1 MKKHISPS
9 NNLKNLNLII
19 NSDTYKLAHED
30 IGLLSRNEMRGVRML
45 LEITKPDLILEEN
58 KILSTIIIFGGASI
72 TEESNIKKRLENI
85 EELIKKNPKSI
96 LLKRNLNRL
105 ENLLLMSHYYQSA
118 REFSKLASISN
129 QNKNCNSHVIV
140 TGGGPGI
147 MEAAN
152 RGAFEANCKSIGLNI
167 SLPNEQIPNAFI
179 TPGLCF
185 KFNYFALRKI
195 HFVMRSV
202 AAVFFPGGFGT
213 LDELFELL
221 TLCQTGMKTKIP
233 IILFGRDYW
242 NKIINFEYFTMKF
255 FLHFSLGSNRC
266 LTSFRSKILIMKPI
280 DNRFATNPLNN
291 LLKDWTLDS
300 SFFKI
305 TASCLFL
312 VNYDL
317 RYLIS
322 L

>member
-1 MKKHISPS
+1 MNKTQKGISNKI
-9 NNLKNLNLII
+9 NNSKNLNLII
-19 NSDTYKLAHED
+19 NSDTYKLAYED
-30 IGLLSRNEMRGVRML
+30 IGLLNRNEMRGVRML

-72 TEESNIKKRLENI
+72 AEESKTKEKIDDIKK
-85 EELIKKNPKSI
+85 LIKKNPSSV

-105 ENLLLMSHYYQSA
+105 ENLLSMSHYYQSA
-118 REFSKLASISN
+118 REFSKLASINN
-129 QNKNCNSHVIV
+129 QSKSCNSHVIV

-195 HFVMRSV
+195 HFVMRSIG
-202 AAVFFPGGFGT
+202 AVFFPGGFGT

-221 TLCQTGMKTKIP
+221 TLRQTGMKNKIP
-233 IILFGRDYW
+233 IILFGREYW
-242 NKIINFEYFTMKF
+242 DKIINFEY
-255 FLHFSLGSNRC
+255 LADLG
-266 LTSFRSKILIMKPI
+266 LIS
-280 DNRFATNPLNN
+280 DEHLN
-291 LLKDWTLDS
+291 L
-300 SFFKI
+300 FEYAE
-305 TASCLFL
+305 TASEAWEII
-312 VNYDL
+312 NSSN
-317 RYLIS
+317 IS
-322 L
+322 D

>member
-1 MKKHISPS
+1 MNKRQKGISTKI
-9 NNLKNLNLII
+9 NNSKNLNLII

-30 IGLLSRNEMRGVRML
+30 IGLLNRNEMRGVRML

-72 TEESNIKKRLENI
+72 AEATKTKEKIDDIKK
-85 EELIKKNPKSI
+85 LIKKNPSSV

-105 ENLLLMSHYYQSA
+105 ENLLSMSHYYQSA
-118 REFSKLASISN
+118 REFSKLASINN
-129 QNKNCNSHVIV
+129 QSKSCNSHVIV

-152 RGAFEANCKSIGLNI
+152 RGAFEANCKSVGLNI

-195 HFVMRSV
+195 HFVMRSIG
-202 AAVFFPGGFGT
+202 AVFFPGGFGT

-221 TLCQTGMKTKIP
+221 TLRQTGMKNKIP
-233 IILFGRDYW
+233 IILFGREYW
-242 NKIINFEYFTMKF
+242 DKIINFEY
-255 FLHFSLGSNRC
+255 LADLG
-266 LTSFRSKILIMKPI
+266 LIS
-280 DNRFATNPLNN
+280 DEHLN
-291 LLKDWTLDS
+291 LFEYAD
-300 SFFKI
+300 
-305 TASCLFL
+305 TASEAWEIIKSS
-312 VNYDL
+312 NIPD
-317 RYLIS
+317 
-322 L
+322 

>member
-1 MKKHISPS
+1 
-9 NNLKNLNLII
+9 
-19 NSDTYKLAHED
+19 
-30 IGLLSRNEMRGVRML
+30 ML

-72 TEESNIKKRLENI
+72 AEESKTKEKIEDIKK
-85 EELIKKNPKSI
+85 LIKKNPSSV

-105 ENLLLMSHYYQSA
+105 ENLLSMSHYYQSA
-118 REFSKLASISN
+118 REFSKLASINN
-129 QNKNCNSHVIV
+129 QSKSCNSHVIV

-221 TLCQTGMKTKIP
+221 TLRQTGMKNKIP
-233 IILFGRDYW
+233 IILFGKKYW
-242 NKIINFEYFTMKF
+242 EKLINFEYLADM
-255 FLHFSLGSNRC
+255 G
-266 LTSFRSKILIMKPI
+266 
-280 DNRFATNPLNN
+280 
-291 LLKDWTLDS
+291 
-300 SFFKI
+300 
-305 TASCLFL
+305 
-312 VNYDL
+312 
-317 RYLIS
+317 LIS
-322 L
+322 DQNLNLFKYADSALEAWEIIKSSNSSN

>member
-1 MKKHISPS
+1 MNKTQKGISTKI
-9 NNLKNLNLII
+9 NNSKNLNLII
-19 NSDTYKLAHED
+19 NSDTYQLAYED
-30 IGLLSRNEMRGVRML
+30 NDLLNRNEMRGVRML

-72 TEESNIKKRLENI
+72 AEESKTKEKIDDIKK
-85 EELIKKNPKSI
+85 LIKKNTSSV

-105 ENLLLMSHYYQSA
+105 ENLHSMSHYYQSA
-118 REFSKLASISN
+118 REFSKLSSINN
-129 QNKNCNSHVIV
+129 QSKSCNSHVIV

-242 NKIINFEYFTMKF
+242 NKIINFEY
-255 FLHFSLGSNRC
+255 LADLGLISDEN
-266 LTSFRSKILIMKPI
+266 LNLFQYADTAPEAWEIIKSSKIS
-280 DNRFATNPLNN
+280 A
-291 LLKDWTLDS
+291 
-300 SFFKI
+300 
-305 TASCLFL
+305 
-312 VNYDL
+312 
-317 RYLIS
+317 
-322 L
+322 

>member
-1 MKKHISPS
+1 MKKHISPI

-72 TEESNIKKRLENI
+72 TEEANIKKRLENI
-85 EELIKKNPKSI
+85 EELLKKNPKSI

-185 KFNYFALRKI
+185 KFNYFALRKV
-195 HFVMRSV
+195 HFIMRSR

-221 TLCQTGMKTKIP
+221 TLRQTGMKNKIP
-233 IILFGRDYW
+233 IILFGREYW
-242 NKIINFEYFTMKF
+242 DKVINFEY
-255 FLHFSLGSNRC
+255 LADIG
-266 LTSFRSKILIMKPI
+266 LIK
-280 DNRFATNPLNN
+280 DEDLN
-291 LLKDWTLDS
+291 LFEYADS
-300 SFFKI
+300 ALQAWGIIKS
-305 TASCLFL
+305 S
-312 VNYDL
+312 
-317 RYLIS
+317 
-322 L
+322 

>member
-1 MKKHISPS
+1 MLDINKTKKGLFSKID
-9 NNLKNLNLII
+9 NLKNLNLIV

-30 IGLLSRNEMRGVRML
+30 IDFLSRNEMRGVRMM

-72 TEESNIKKRLENI
+72 TEDSKTKKKIEDIKK
-85 EELIKKNPKSI
+85 LIKKNPKSI

-118 REFSKLASISN
+118 REFSKLASINN
-129 QNKNCNSHVIV
+129 QHEKCNSHVIV

-213 LDELFELL
+213 LDELFEVL
-221 TLCQTGMKTKIP
+221 TLRQTGMKNRIP
-233 IILFGRDYW
+233 IILFGKEYW
-242 NKIINFEYFTMKF
+242 DKVIDFKYLADLGLISDEHLSLFEYADTPSEAWEIIK
-255 FLHFSLGSNRC
+255 S
-266 LTSFRSKILIMKPI
+266 SK
-280 DNRFATNPLNN
+280 
-291 LLKDWTLDS
+291 
-300 SFFKI
+300 
-305 TASCLFL
+305 
-312 VNYDL
+312 
-317 RYLIS
+317 
-322 L
+322 

>member
-1 MKKHISPS
+1 MNKTQKGISTKI
-9 NNLKNLNLII
+9 NNSKNLNLII

-30 IGLLSRNEMRGVRML
+30 IGLLNRNEMRGVRML

-72 TEESNIKKRLENI
+72 AEESKTKEKIDDIKK
-85 EELIKKNPKSI
+85 LIKKNPSSV

-105 ENLLLMSHYYQSA
+105 ENLLSMSHYYQSA
-118 REFSKLASISN
+118 REFSKLASINN
-129 QNKNCNSHVIV
+129 QSKSCNSHVIV

-195 HFVMRSV
+195 HFVMRSIG
-202 AAVFFPGGFGT
+202 AVFFPGGFGT

-221 TLCQTGMKTKIP
+221 TLRQTGMKNKIP
-233 IILFGRDYW
+233 IILFGREYW
-242 NKIINFEYFTMKF
+242 DKIINFEY
-255 FLHFSLGSNRC
+255 LADLGLISDEHLN
-266 LTSFRSKILIMKPI
+266 LFEYADTASEAWEIIKSSKIS
-280 DNRFATNPLNN
+280 D
-291 LLKDWTLDS
+291 
-300 SFFKI
+300 
-305 TASCLFL
+305 
-312 VNYDL
+312 
-317 RYLIS
+317 
-322 L
+322 

>member
-1 MKKHISPS
+1 MNKTQKGISTKI
-9 NNLKNLNLII
+9 NNSKNLNLII

-30 IGLLSRNEMRGVRML
+30 IGLLNRNEMRGVRML

-72 TEESNIKKRLENI
+72 AEESKTKEKIDAIKK
-85 EELIKKNPKSI
+85 LIKKNPSSV

-118 REFSKLASISN
+118 REFSKLASINN
-129 QNKNCNSHVIV
+129 QSKSCNSHVIV

-195 HFVMRSV
+195 HFVMRSIG
-202 AAVFFPGGFGT
+202 AVFFPGGFGT

-221 TLCQTGMKTKIP
+221 TLRQTGMKNKIP
-233 IILFGRDYW
+233 IILFGREYW
-242 NKIINFEYFTMKF
+242 DKIINFEY
-255 FLHFSLGSNRC
+255 LADLG
-266 LTSFRSKILIMKPI
+266 LIS
-280 DNRFATNPLNN
+280 DEHLN
-291 LLKDWTLDS
+291 LFEYAD
-300 SFFKI
+300 
-305 TASCLFL
+305 TASEAWEII
-312 VNYDL
+312 NSSN
-317 RYLIS
+317 IS
-322 L
+322 D

>member
-1 MKKHISPS
+1 MKKHISPK

-72 TEESNIKKRLENI
+72 TEESNTKNRIKNI

-96 LLKRNLNRL
+96 PLKRNLNRL

-167 SLPNEQIPNAFI
+167 SLPNEQIPNAYKSLGGALKELIDKTRKKKKRSFFEDR
-179 TPGLCF
+179 LD
-185 KFNYFALRKI
+185 ALRKSAEKA
-195 HFVMRSV
+195 RS
-202 AAVFFPGGFGT
+202 
-213 LDELFELL
+213 ELSQQE
-221 TLCQTGMKTKIP
+221 
-233 IILFGRDYW
+233 
-242 NKIINFEYFTMKF
+242 
-255 FLHFSLGSNRC
+255 GSEK
-266 LTSFRSKILIMKPI
+266 SV
-280 DNRFATNPLNN
+280 
-291 LLKDWTLDS
+291 S
-300 SFFKI
+300 SEN
-305 TASCLFL
+305 
-312 VNYDL
+312 VYGQ
-317 RYLIS
+317 
-322 L
+322 

>member
-1 MKKHISPS
+1 MSKTQKGISTKI
-9 NNLKNLNLII
+9 NNSKNLNLII
-19 NSDTYKLAHED
+19 NSDTYKLAYED
-30 IGLLSRNEMRGVRML
+30 IGLLNRNEMRGVRML

-72 TEESNIKKRLENI
+72 AEESKTKEKIDNIKK
-85 EELIKKNPKSI
+85 LIKKNSSSV

-105 ENLLLMSHYYQSA
+105 ENLLSMSHYYQSA
-118 REFSKLASISN
+118 REFSKLASINN
-129 QNKNCNSHVIV
+129 QSKSCNSHVIV

-202 AAVFFPGGFGT
+202 GAVFFPGGFGT

-221 TLCQTGMKTKIP
+221 TLRQTGMKNKIP
-233 IILFGRDYW
+233 IILFGREYW
-242 NKIINFEYFTMKF
+242 DKIINFEY
-255 FLHFSLGSNRC
+255 LADLG
-266 LTSFRSKILIMKPI
+266 LIS
-280 DNRFATNPLNN
+280 DEHLN
-291 LLKDWTLDS
+291 LFEYAD
-300 SFFKI
+300 
-305 TASCLFL
+305 TASEAWEIIKSS
-312 VNYDL
+312 N
-317 RYLIS
+317 IS
-322 L
+322 D

>member
-1 MKKHISPS
+1 MNKTQKDISTKI
-9 NNLKNLNLII
+9 NNSKNLNLII
-19 NSDTYKLAHED
+19 NSDTYKLAYED
-30 IGLLSRNEMRGVRML
+30 IGLLNRYEMRGVRML

-72 TEESNIKKRLENI
+72 AEELKTKEKIDDIKK
-85 EELIKKNPKSI
+85 LIKKNPSSV

-105 ENLLLMSHYYQSA
+105 ENLLSMSHYYQSA
-118 REFSKLASISN
+118 REFSKLASINN
-129 QNKNCNSHVIV
+129 QSKSCNSHVIV

-195 HFVMRSV
+195 HFVMRSIG
-202 AAVFFPGGFGT
+202 AVFFPGGFGT

-221 TLCQTGMKTKIP
+221 TLRQTGMKNKIP
-233 IILFGRDYW
+233 IILFGREYW
-242 NKIINFEYFTMKF
+242 DKIINFEY
-255 FLHFSLGSNRC
+255 LADLG
-266 LTSFRSKILIMKPI
+266 LIS
-280 DNRFATNPLNN
+280 DEHLN
-291 LLKDWTLDS
+291 LFEYAD
-300 SFFKI
+300 
-305 TASCLFL
+305 TASEAWEIIKSS
-312 VNYDL
+312 N
-317 RYLIS
+317 IS
-322 L
+322 D

>member
-1 MKKHISPS
+1 
-9 NNLKNLNLII
+9 
-19 NSDTYKLAHED
+19 
-30 IGLLSRNEMRGVRML
+30 
-45 LEITKPDLILEEN
+45 
-58 KILSTIIIFGGASI
+58 
-72 TEESNIKKRLENI
+72 
-85 EELIKKNPKSI
+85 
-96 LLKRNLNRL
+96 
-105 ENLLLMSHYYQSA
+105 MSHYYQSA
-118 REFSKLASISN
+118 REFSKLASINN

-195 HFVMRSV
+195 HFVMRSE

-242 NKIINFEYFTMKF
+242 NKIINFEYLAAVSYT
-255 FLHFSLGSNRC
+255 H
-266 LTSFRSKILIMKPI
+266 LTLPTKRI
-280 DNRFATNPLNN
+280 
-291 LLKDWTLDS
+291 
-300 SFFKI
+300 
-305 TASCLFL
+305 
-312 VNYDL
+312 V
-317 RYLIS
+317 
-322 L
+322 

>member
-1 MKKHISPS
+1 MKKHISHKI

-19 NSDTYKLAHED
+19 NSDSYKLAHED
-30 IGLLSRNEMRGVRML
+30 IGFLSRDEMRGVRML
-45 LEITKPDLILEEN
+45 LEITKPDLILEAN

-72 TEESNIKKRLENI
+72 TEESNTKKRVKNI
-85 EELIKKNPKSI
+85 KELIKKNPTSI
-96 LLKRNLNRL
+96 LLKRNLSRL
-105 ENLLLMSHYYQSA
+105 ENLLSMSHYYQSA
-118 REFSKLASISN
+118 MEFSKLASISN
-129 QNKNCNSHVIV
+129 QNKNYNSDVIV

-195 HFVMRSV
+195 HFVMRSI

-221 TLCQTGMKTKIP
+221 TLRQTGMKTKIP
-233 IILFGRDYW
+233 IILFGREYW
-242 NKIINFEYFTMKF
+242 DKIINFEYLADHGFIADEDLNLFKYADSASEAWEIIK
-255 FLHFSLGSNRC
+255 L
-266 LTSFRSKILIMKPI
+266 SK
-280 DNRFATNPLNN
+280 NT
-291 LLKDWTLDS
+291 
-300 SFFKI
+300 
-305 TASCLFL
+305 
-312 VNYDL
+312 V
-317 RYLIS
+317 
-322 L
+322 

>member
-1 MKKHISPS
+1 MNKTQKGISTKI
-9 NNLKNLNLII
+9 NNSKNLNLII

-30 IGLLSRNEMRGVRML
+30 IGLLNRNEMRGVRML

-72 TEESNIKKRLENI
+72 AEESKTKEKIDDIKK
-85 EELIKKNPKSI
+85 LIKKNPSSV

-118 REFSKLASISN
+118 REFSKLASINN
-129 QNKNCNSHVIV
+129 QSKSCNSQVIV

-195 HFVMRSV
+195 HFVMRSIG
-202 AAVFFPGGFGT
+202 AVFFPGGFGT

-221 TLCQTGMKTKIP
+221 TLRQTGMKNKIP
-233 IILFGRDYW
+233 IILFGREYW
-242 NKIINFEYFTMKF
+242 DKIINFEY
-255 FLHFSLGSNRC
+255 LADLG
-266 LTSFRSKILIMKPI
+266 LIS
-280 DNRFATNPLNN
+280 DEHLN
-291 LLKDWTLDS
+291 LFEYAD
-300 SFFKI
+300 
-305 TASCLFL
+305 TASEAWEIIKSS
-312 VNYDL
+312 N
-317 RYLIS
+317 IS
-322 L
+322 D

>member
-1 MKKHISPS
+1 MKKHISPKI

-19 NSDTYKLAHED
+19 NSDSYKLAHED
-30 IGLLSRNEMRGVRML
+30 IGFLSRDEMRGVRML
-45 LEITKPDLILEEN
+45 LEITKPDLILEAN

-72 TEESNIKKRLENI
+72 TEESNTKKRVKNI
-85 EELIKKNPKSI
+85 KELIKKNPTSI

-105 ENLLLMSHYYQSA
+105 ENLLSMSHYYQSA
-118 REFSKLASISN
+118 MEFSKLASISN
-129 QNKNCNSHVIV
+129 QNKNYNSDVIV

-195 HFVMRSV
+195 HFVMRSI

-213 LDELFELL
+213 LDDLFELL
-221 TLCQTGMKTKIP
+221 TLRQTGMKTKIP
-233 IILFGRDYW
+233 IILFGKEYW
-242 NKIINFEYFTMKF
+242 DKIINFEYLADHGLIADEHLNLFKYADSASEAWEIIK
-255 FLHFSLGSNRC
+255 L
-266 LTSFRSKILIMKPI
+266 SK
-280 DNRFATNPLNN
+280 NT
-291 LLKDWTLDS
+291 
-300 SFFKI
+300 
-305 TASCLFL
+305 
-312 VNYDL
+312 V
-317 RYLIS
+317 
-322 L
+322 

>member
-1 MKKHISPS
+1 MKEHISPKI

-19 NSDTYKLAHED
+19 NSNSYKLAHED
-30 IGLLSRNEMRGVRML
+30 IGFLSRDEMLGVRML
-45 LEITKPDLILEEN
+45 LEITKPDLILEAN

-72 TEESNIKKRLENI
+72 TEELNTKKRVKNIK
-85 EELIKKNPKSI
+85 ELIKKNPKSI
-96 LLKRNLNRL
+96 LLKRNLSRL
-105 ENLLLMSHYYQSA
+105 ENLLSMSHYYQSA
-118 REFSKLASISN
+118 MKFSKLASISN
-129 QNKNCNSHVIV
+129 QNKNYNSDVIV

-195 HFVMRSV
+195 HFVMRSI

-221 TLCQTGMKTKIP
+221 TLRQTGMKTKIP
-233 IILFGRDYW
+233 IILFGREYW
-242 NKIINFEYFTMKF
+242 DKIINFEYLADHGLIADEHLNLFQYADSASEAWEIIK
-255 FLHFSLGSNRC
+255 L
-266 LTSFRSKILIMKPI
+266 SK
-280 DNRFATNPLNN
+280 NT
-291 LLKDWTLDS
+291 
-300 SFFKI
+300 
-305 TASCLFL
+305 
-312 VNYDL
+312 V
-317 RYLIS
+317 
-322 L
+322 

>member
-1 MKKHISPS
+1 MKKHISPKI

-19 NSDTYKLAHED
+19 NSDSYKLAHED
-30 IGLLSRNEMRGVRML
+30 ISFLSRDEMRGVRML
-45 LEITKPDLILEEN
+45 LEITKPDLILEAN

-72 TEESNIKKRLENI
+72 TEESNTKKRVKNI
-85 EELIKKNPKSI
+85 KELIKKNPTSI
-96 LLKRNLNRL
+96 LLKRNLSRL
-105 ENLLLMSHYYQSA
+105 ENLLSMSHYYQSA
-118 REFSKLASISN
+118 MEFSKLASISN
-129 QNKNCNSHVIV
+129 QNKNYNSDVIV

-195 HFVMRSV
+195 HFVMRSI

-221 TLCQTGMKTKIP
+221 TLRQTGMKTKIP
-233 IILFGRDYW
+233 IILFGREYW
-242 NKIINFEYFTMKF
+242 DKIINFEYLADHGLIADEHLNLFKYADSASEAWEIIK
-255 FLHFSLGSNRC
+255 L
-266 LTSFRSKILIMKPI
+266 SK
-280 DNRFATNPLNN
+280 NT
-291 LLKDWTLDS
+291 
-300 SFFKI
+300 
-305 TASCLFL
+305 
-312 VNYDL
+312 V
-317 RYLIS
+317 
-322 L
+322 

>member
-147 MEAAN
+147 MEDAN
-152 RGAFEANCKSIGLNI
+152 RGAFEAICKSIGLNI

-185 KFNYFALRKI
+185 KFNYFASRKI
-195 HFVMRSV
+195 HFVMRAV
-202 AAVFFPGGFGT
+202 AALFFPGGFGT

-242 NKIINFEYFTMKF
+242 NKIIN
-255 FLHFSLGSNRC
+255 LSL
-266 LTSFRSKILIMKPI
+266 IHI
-280 DNRFATNPLNN
+280 
-291 LLKDWTLDS
+291 
-300 SFFKI
+300 
-305 TASCLFL
+305 
-312 VNYDL
+312 
-317 RYLIS
+317 
-322 L
+322 

>member
-1 MKKHISPS
+1 MKKHISQS

-19 NSDTYKLAHED
+19 NSDTYKLAHVD

-85 EELIKKNPKSI
+85 EELLKKNPKSI

-105 ENLLLMSHYYQSA
+105 ENLLSMSHYYQSA
-118 REFSKLASISN
+118 REFSKLASINN
-129 QNKNCNSHVIV
+129 QSKSCNSHVIV

-202 AAVFFPGGFGT
+202 GALFFPGGFGT

-221 TLCQTGMKTKIP
+221 TLRQTGMKNKIP
-233 IILFGRDYW
+233 IILFGREYW
-242 NKIINFEYFTMKF
+242 DKIINFEY
-255 FLHFSLGSNRC
+255 LADLG
-266 LTSFRSKILIMKPI
+266 LIS
-280 DNRFATNPLNN
+280 DEHLN
-291 LLKDWTLDS
+291 LFEYAD
-300 SFFKI
+300 
-305 TASCLFL
+305 TASEAWEIIKSS
-312 VNYDL
+312 N
-317 RYLIS
+317 IS
-322 L
+322 D

>member
-1 MKKHISPS
+1 MNKTQKGISTKI
-9 NNLKNLNLII
+9 NNSKNLNLII

-30 IGLLSRNEMRGVRML
+30 IGLLNRNEMRGVRML

-72 TEESNIKKRLENI
+72 AEESKTKEKIDDIKK
-85 EELIKKNPKSI
+85 LIKKNPSSV

-105 ENLLLMSHYYQSA
+105 ENLLSMSHYYQSA
-118 REFSKLASISN
+118 REFSKLASINN
-129 QNKNCNSHVIV
+129 QSKSCNSHVIV

-202 AAVFFPGGFGT
+202 GAVFFPGGFGT

-221 TLCQTGMKTKIP
+221 TLRQTGMKNKIP
-233 IILFGRDYW
+233 IILFGREYW
-242 NKIINFEYFTMKF
+242 DKIINFEY
-255 FLHFSLGSNRC
+255 LADLG
-266 LTSFRSKILIMKPI
+266 LIS
-280 DNRFATNPLNN
+280 DEHLN
-291 LLKDWTLDS
+291 LFEYAD
-300 SFFKI
+300 
-305 TASCLFL
+305 TASEAWEIIKSS
-312 VNYDL
+312 N
-317 RYLIS
+317 IS
-322 L
+322 D

>member
-1 MKKHISPS
+1 MKKHISHKI

-19 NSDTYKLAHED
+19 NSDSYKLAHED
-30 IGLLSRNEMRGVRML
+30 IGFLNRNEMRGVRML
-45 LEITKPDLILEEN
+45 LEITKPDLILEAN

-72 TEESNIKKRLENI
+72 TEESNTKKRVKNI
-85 EELIKKNPKSI
+85 KELIKKNPTSI
-96 LLKRNLNRL
+96 LLKRNLSRL
-105 ENLLLMSHYYQSA
+105 ENLLSMSHYYQSA
-118 REFSKLASISN
+118 MEFSKLASMSN
-129 QNKNCNSHVIV
+129 QNKNYNSDVIV

-195 HFVMRSV
+195 HFVMRSI

-221 TLCQTGMKTKIP
+221 TLRQTGMKTKIP
-233 IILFGRDYW
+233 IILFGREYW
-242 NKIINFEYFTMKF
+242 DKIINFEYLADHGLIADEHLNLFKYADSASEAWEIIK
-255 FLHFSLGSNRC
+255 L
-266 LTSFRSKILIMKPI
+266 SK
-280 DNRFATNPLNN
+280 NT
-291 LLKDWTLDS
+291 
-300 SFFKI
+300 
-305 TASCLFL
+305 
-312 VNYDL
+312 V
-317 RYLIS
+317 
-322 L
+322 

>member
-1 MKKHISPS
+1 MKKAKKGISTKI
-9 NNLKNLNLII
+9 NNSKNLNLII
-19 NSDTYKLAHED
+19 NSDTYKLAYED
-30 IGLLSRNEMRGVRML
+30 IGLLNRNEMRGVRML

-72 TEESNIKKRLENI
+72 AEESKTKEKIDDIKK
-85 EELIKKNPKSI
+85 LIKKNPSSV

-105 ENLLLMSHYYQSA
+105 ENLLSMSHYYQSA
-118 REFSKLASISN
+118 REFSKLASINN
-129 QNKNCNSHVIV
+129 QSKSCNSHVIV

-195 HFVMRSV
+195 HFVMRSIG
-202 AAVFFPGGFGT
+202 AVFFPGGFGT

-221 TLCQTGMKTKIP
+221 TLRQTGMKNKIP
-233 IILFGRDYW
+233 IILFGREYW
-242 NKIINFEYFTMKF
+242 DKIINFEY
-255 FLHFSLGSNRC
+255 LADLG
-266 LTSFRSKILIMKPI
+266 LIS
-280 DNRFATNPLNN
+280 DEHLN
-291 LLKDWTLDS
+291 LFEYAD
-300 SFFKI
+300 
-305 TASCLFL
+305 TASEAWEIIKSS
-312 VNYDL
+312 N
-317 RYLIS
+317 IS
-322 L
+322 D

>member
-1 MKKHISPS
+1 MNKTKKRLSPEI
-9 NNLKNLNLII
+9 NNSKNLNLII
-19 NSDTYKLAHED
+19 NSDTYKLAYED
-30 IGLLSRNEMRGVRML
+30 IDLLSRNEMRGVRML

-58 KILSTIIIFGGASI
+58 NILSTIIIFGGASI
-72 TEESNIKKRLENI
+72 AEESKTKEKIDDIKK
-85 EELIKKNPKSI
+85 LIKKNPSSV

-105 ENLLLMSHYYQSA
+105 ENLLSMSHYYQSA
-118 REFSKLASISN
+118 REFSKLASINN
-129 QNKNCNSHVIV
+129 QSKSCNSHVIV

-195 HFVMRSV
+195 HFVMRSL

-221 TLCQTGMKTKIP
+221 TLRQTGMKNKIP
-233 IILFGRDYW
+233 IILFGKEYW
-242 NKIINFEYFTMKF
+242 EKLINFEYLADM
-255 FLHFSLGSNRC
+255 G
-266 LTSFRSKILIMKPI
+266 
-280 DNRFATNPLNN
+280 
-291 LLKDWTLDS
+291 
-300 SFFKI
+300 
-305 TASCLFL
+305 
-312 VNYDL
+312 
-317 RYLIS
+317 LIS
-322 L
+322 DQHLNLFEYADSASEAWEIIKSSNLSN